1 MSSHEHVRSQ
11 SVNAVCALIITTNT
25 RTKETDDSGRV
36 AKKLLQEAGHR
47 VAIHEFVE
55 NDKALIRGLLFR
67 LLRNPRI
74 QVIITSGG
82 TGISVQD
89 VTVEAVSEILEKRID
104 GFGELFRQLSFN
116 EIGAVSMLSRALA
129 GTVRKKLIFCLPGS
143 VTAMELGLKK
153 LILPG
158 LGHMIW
164 ELNR

>member
-1 MSSHEHVRSQ
+1 V
-11 SVNAVCALIITTNT
+11 
-25 RTKETDDSGRV
+25 D
-36 AKKLLQEAGHR
+36 
-47 VAIHEFVE
+47 
-55 NDKALIRGLLFR
+55 NDKARIQGLLLR

-89 VTVEAVSEILEKRID
+89 VTVEAVSELIEKRID
-104 GFGELFRQLSFN
+104 GFGELFRKLSYD
-116 EIGAVSMLSRALA
+116 EMGEAAMLSRALA
-129 GTVRKKLIFCLPGS
+129 GTAGKKLIFCLPGS

>member
-1 MSSHEHVRSQ
+1 MSSSDHVRTQ
-11 SVNAVCALIITTNT
+11 RVKANCALIITTNT
-25 RTKETDDSGRV
+25 RTEETDESGRM
-36 AKKLLQEAGHR
+36 AKRLLIEAGHK
-47 VAIHEFVE
+47 VAIHEFVD
-55 NDKALIRGLLFR
+55 NDKARIQGLMFR
-67 LLRNPRI
+67 LLGNPTL

-104 GFGELFRQLSFN
+104 GFGELFRQLSYN

>member
-1 MSSHEHVRSQ
+1 MKA
-11 SVNAVCALIITTNT
+11 NCALIITTNT
-25 RTKETDDSGRV
+25 RTEETDESGRM
-36 AKKLLQEAGHR
+36 AKRLLIEAGHK
-47 VAIHEFVE
+47 VAIHEFVD
-55 NDKALIRGLLFR
+55 NDKARIQGLMFR
-67 LLRNPRI
+67 LLGNPTL

-104 GFGELFRQLSFN
+104 GFGELFRQLSYN

>member
-1 MSSHEHVRSQ
+1 VKA
-11 SVNAVCALIITTNT
+11 NCALIITTNT
-25 RTKETDDSGRV
+25 RTEETDESGRM
-36 AKKLLQEAGHR
+36 AKRLLIEAGHK
-47 VAIHEFVE
+47 VAIHEFVD
-55 NDKALIRGLLFR
+55 NDKARIQGLMFR
-67 LLRNPRI
+67 LLGNPTL

-104 GFGELFRQLSFN
+104 GFGELFRQLSYN

>member
-1 MSSHEHVRSQ
+1 LSSHEHVRSQ

-116 EIGAVSMLSRALA
+116 EIGAVSMLSRAFA

-153 LILPG
+153 LILPR